1 MTASAILLVMSPPPR
16 RVFIS
21 HTSELRRLPEGRSF
35 VTAAEQAVT
44 RAGDA
49 IVDMAYFGARDQL
62 PAHVCRQAVTTAD
75 VYVAIIGF
83 RYGAPVPDQ
92 PELSYTELEFQTAG
106 HSGKPRLVFL
116 LVDHTQGP
124 KDLFLDRDHGNRQ
137 EAFRTRLADSGL
149 TTATVST
156 PEQLSEVVFQALVTL
171 PRART
176 DTAPVTS
183 VWNIPARNR
192 TFTGRDQ
199 LLIQLRAAWCT
210 GGSTVV
216 QAVHGMG
223 GIGKSTLALEYAHRH
238 HSDYD
243 VAWWVPAQQPA
254 LIPDRLAELAQA
266 LGLTRQTDTAAVA
279 VPRLLATL
287 QKRHRWLLIYDN
299 AERPHVLAPFLPGG
313 AGHVVITS
321 RYPDWQELA
330 TPLPV
335 DVFTRSESIS
345 LLRHRLPQLT
355 QADATKIADALD
367 NLPLALVHAAAYLD
381 HSGLTTQA
389 YLALLTSRVTGLMSL
404 TTAPT
409 YSMSLAASLHLAFD
423 QLATEAPAALTLLR
437 LVAQLAPEPIPLT
450 LFTAHSNQLPPPLA
464 AIAADPVAFVE
475 IIGLLRHRALARVG
489 PDSLQVHR
497 LVQAILR
504 DSSITTIADD
514 NDMITIAR
522 QLLRDAVPAYPWNNP
537 ASWPTW
543 RQLLP
548 HVLSVTDPTRDTHP
562 DSPEVPWLLDRA
574 ASYLLARGEPRPA
587 HKLFERAHRL
597 HQHIFGDDHPNTLRS
612 ANNLAVNLRTLGK
625 PERARRLSEDT
636 LTRRCQVLGPDHPDT
651 LTTATNLAADL
662 RALGEHQR
670 ARQLNEDTLTRY
682 RQVLG
687 DDHPDTLRLATN
699 LALALNALGEHQ
711 AARELVEDTLIRCRQ
726 LLGEDHPNTL
736 RSATNLALALNALG
750 EHQAARELDEDTLA
764 RRRRILGKNHPD
776 TLTSA
781 TNLAADLRA
790 LGQHD
795 QAHQLDDDALR
806 RYCQVL
812 GEDHPD
818 TLTSATNLTAD
829 LRALGQHKQA
839 HQLENWIKSRNSY
852 LKPSDS

>member
-116 LVDHTQGP
+116 LGDHTQGP
-124 KDLFLDRDHGNRQ
+124 KDLFLDRNHGNRQ

-156 PEQLSEVVFQALVTL
+156 PEQLSEMVFQALVTL
-171 PRART
+171 PRAHT

-183 VWNIPARNR
+183 VWNIPARNH

-199 LLIQLRAAWCT
+199 LLIQLRAALCA

-223 GIGKSTLALEYAHRH
+223 GIGKTTLALEYAHRH

-266 LGLTRQTDTAAVA
+266 LGLTHHTDTAAVA

-299 AERPHVLAPFLPGG
+299 AERPHVLTPFLPGG
-313 AGHVVITS
+313 TGHVVITS

-355 QADATKIADALD
+355 QTDATKIADALD
-367 NLPLALVHAAAYLD
+367 NLPLALVHAAAYLH

-450 LFTAHSNQLPPPLA
+450 LFTAHPNQLPPPLA
-464 AIAADPVAFVE
+464 ATAADPVAFVE
-475 IIGLLRHRALARVG
+475 IIRLLRHRALARVG

-504 DSSITTIADD
+504 DSSINTIAD
-514 NDMITIAR
+514 DMITIAR
-522 QLLRDAVPAYPWNNP
+522 RLLHDAVPAYPWNNP
-537 ASWPTW
+537 PSWPTW

-548 HVLSVTDPTRDTHP
+548 HVLSITDPTRDTHP
-562 DSPEVPWLLDRA
+562 DSPEMPWLLDRA

-597 HQHIFGDDHPNTLRS
+597 HQQILGDDHPNTLRS

-687 DDHPDTLRLATN
+687 DDHPDTLRSATN
-699 LALALNALGEHQ
+699 LALTLNALGEHQ
-711 AARELVEDTLIRCRQ
+711 RARD
-726 LLGEDHPNTL
+726 
-736 RSATNLALALNALG
+736 
-750 EHQAARELDEDTLA
+750 LDEDTLA
-764 RRRRILGKNHPD
+764 RRRRVLGENHPD

-795 QAHQLDDDALR
+795 QAYQLDDDALS

-818 TLTSATNLTAD
+818 TLTSATNLATD
-829 LRALGQHKQA
+829 LRALGQHQQA